1 MATARLAALLP
12 GAASWL
18 TSLQPED
25 GHQLLS
31 QEQTALMAELVAL
44 LVPRLQSQGGS
55 HTVHTLHPG
64 AYVYSGQQSQTGT
77 SMSADIVEWCSTQA

>member
-25 GHQLLS
+25 GHPLLS
-31 QEQTALMAELVAL
+31 QEQTALMAELIAL
-44 LVPRLQSQGGS
+44 LVPRLHSQGGPYTF
-55 HTVHTLHPG
+55 HIL
-64 AYVYSGQQSQTGT
+64 YSGLMNTAASRVRLAFNV
-77 SMSADIVEWCSTQA
+77 SRYC